1 MPTVL
6 PYMSKPISPSSLK
19 FHSLVRL
26 AELLF
31 WYYQLIIRHSD
42 RLAHIFKRKF
52 HLYTVFFS
60 TENDSDGTI
69 LVRTTLK
76 AVEQRKI
83 IVHLSCI
90 LRFEST
96 YL

>member
-19 FHSLVRL
+19 FHSIVRL

-42 RLAHIFKRKF
+42 RFSHIFKRKF
-52 HLYTVFFS
+52 YLYTIS
-60 TENDSDGTI
+60 WQKCYG
-69 LVRTTLK
+69 
-76 AVEQRKI
+76 A
-83 IVHLSCI
+83 
-90 LRFEST
+90 
-96 YL
+96 

>member
-6 PYMSKPISPSSLK
+6 PYMSKPISPSNLK

-31 WYYQLIIRHSD
+31 WYYQLIISHSD
-42 RLAHIFKRKF
+42 RFSHIFKRKF
-52 HLYTVFFS
+52 
-60 TENDSDGTI
+60 
-69 LVRTTLK
+69 
-76 AVEQRKI
+76 
-83 IVHLSCI
+83 
-90 LRFEST
+90 

>member
-6 PYMSKPISPSSLK
+6 PYMSKLISPSSLK

-42 RLAHIFKRKF
+42 RFPHIFKRKF
-52 HLYTVFFS
+52 YLYTIS
-60 TENDSDGTI
+60 WQ
-69 LVRTTLK
+69 K
-76 AVEQRKI
+76 
-83 IVHLSCI
+83 
-90 LRFEST
+90 
-96 YL
+96 

>member
-42 RLAHIFKRKF
+42 SFSHIFKRKF
-52 HLYTVFFS
+52 YPLHNLMAKVLRSVAVSRHGQHNAHRNHEKNDGEQYKLLS
-60 TENDSDGTI
+60 TITN
-69 LVRTTLK
+69 
-76 AVEQRKI
+76 
-83 IVHLSCI
+83 
-90 LRFEST
+90 
-96 YL
+96 

>member
-6 PYMSKPISPSSLK
+6 LYMSKPISPSSLK

-42 RLAHIFKRKF
+42 RFSHIFKCKF
-52 HLYTVFFS
+52 HLYTVFFRTKYDSYRTVLVS
-60 TENDSDGTI
+60 TTFKT
-69 LVRTTLK
+69 VK
-76 AVEQRKI
+76 QRQI
-83 IVHLSCI
+83 IVHLTCI
-90 LRFEST
+90 FWFERT